1 MGIEN
6 MKMPQL
12 GESVTEGTISK
23 WLVSPG
29 DTVNKYDPI
38 AEVQTDK
45 VNAEVPSSFTG
56 TIKEL
61 IAEEGDTLEV
71 GEIICSIE
79 VGGAGSAPSEE
90 APKEEKKE
98 TAGEKPSQAVAN
110 SSQPAAK
117 PSQPAAKPSQP
128 AAKPSQ
134 PAAKPSQPAAK
145 PSQQSKKE
153 DGNKAR
159 YSPAVLKLSQE
170 HDIDLKQV
178 EGTGNGGR
186 ITRKDLKKIIE
197 SGNIPKAGDAAA
209 SPQAEAAP
217 APGKEQ
223 AKPAAAVKQAAPSP
237 NVPTMPGD
245 IEIPVTGVR
254 KAIASNMVRSKHEA
268 PHAWTMMEV
277 DVTNLVEYRNSL
289 KTEFKQREGFNLTF
303 FAFFV
308 KAVSQALKEFPQIN
322 SMWAGD
328 KIIQKK
334 DVNISIAVATDDAL
348 FVPVIKNA
356 DEKTIKGIA
365 REITDLAGKVRSG
378 KLKSEDMQG
387 GTFTVNNTGSFG
399 SVQSMGIINYP
410 QAAILQ
416 VESIVKRPVVMN
428 NGMIAVRDMVNLC
441 MSLDHR
447 VLDGLVCGR
456 FLQRIKE
463 ILENT
468 SKENTSV
475 Y

>member
-1 MGIEN
+1 MAIEN
-6 MKMPQL
+6 ITMPQL

-29 DTVNKYDPI
+29 DKVNKYDPI
-38 AEVQTDK
+38 AEVMTDK

-56 TIKEL
+56 VIKEL
-61 IAEEGDTLEV
+61 IASEGDTLAV
-71 GEIICSIE
+71 GEIICTME
-79 VGGAGSAPSEE
+79 VEGAEDKGTPAMETPKKEEASAPAMEN
-90 APKEEKKE
+90 P
-98 TAGEKPSQAVAN
+98 AN
-110 SSQPAAK
+110 SSGK
-117 PSQPAAKPSQP
+117 I
-128 AAKPSQ
+128 
-134 PAAKPSQPAAK
+134 
-145 PSQQSKKE
+145 
-153 DGNKAR
+153 R

-170 HDIDLKQV
+170 HNIDLSQV
-178 EGTGNGGR
+178 KGTGKEGR
-186 ITRKDLKKIIE
+186 ITRKDLLNIIE
-197 SGNIPKAGDAAA
+197 SGSIPEEKAQNAPEPAAVKPEPVVQ
-209 SPQAEAAP
+209 SGKPAAP
-217 APGKEQ
+217 AS
-223 AKPAAAVKQAAPSP
+223 APNIP
-237 NVPTMPGD
+237 VIPGD

-254 KAIASNMVRSKHEA
+254 KAIAANMLRSKHEA

-277 DVTNLVEYRNSL
+277 DATNLVEYRDSIKN
-289 KTEFKQREGFNLTF
+289 EFKKREGFNITY

-308 KAVSQALKEFPQIN
+308 KAVAQALKEFPQIN

-334 DVNISIAVATDDAL
+334 DINISIAVATEDAL

-356 DEKTIKGIA
+356 DDKSIKGIA
-365 REITDLAGKVRSG
+365 REIVDLANKVRTG
-378 KLKSEDMQG
+378 TLKSEDMQG

-456 FLQRIKE
+456 FLQRVKA
-463 ILENT
+463 ILENI

>member
-56 TIKEL
+56 TIKDL
-61 IAEEGDTLEV
+61 IADEGDTLEV

-79 VGGAGSAPSEE
+79 VEGEGSAPAEE
-90 APKEEKKE
+90 TPKEEPKTEADE
-98 TAGEKPSQAVAN
+98 TPQSAPKTKAPSKD
-110 SSQPAAK
+110 S
-117 PSQPAAKPSQP
+117 
-128 AAKPSQ
+128 
-134 PAAKPSQPAAK
+134 
-145 PSQQSKKE
+145 
-153 DGNKAR
+153 GNKAR

-170 HDIDLKQV
+170 HDIDLNQV

-186 ITRKDLKKIIE
+186 ITRKDLKKVIE
-197 SGNIPKAGDAAA
+197 SGNIPKAGDAPA
-209 SPQAEAAP
+209 PKAEAP
-217 APGKEQ
+217 APQQAPVKEQ
-223 AKPAAAVKQAAPSP
+223 AVQQPAKQSAPAS
-237 NVPTMPGD
+237 NVPVVPGD
-245 IEIPVTGVR
+245 IEIPVSGIR

-277 DVTNLVEYRNSL
+277 DVTNLVDYRNSL

-308 KAVSQALKEFPQIN
+308 KAVAQALKEYPQIN

-328 KIIQKK
+328 KIVQKK
-334 DVNISIAVATDDAL
+334 DINLSIAVATDDAL
-348 FVPVIKNA
+348 YVPVIKNA

-365 REITDLAGKVRSG
+365 REITELAGKVRSG
-378 KLKSEDMQG
+378 KLTSQDMQG

-456 FLQRIKE
+456 FLQRVKE
-463 ILENT
+463 ILEKT

>member
-45 VNAEVPSSFTG
+45 VNAEVPSSFSG

-79 VGGAGSAPSEE
+79 IEGGGAAPAEETPKEEPKEEVKGSAPVK
-90 APKEEKKE
+90 PKASTKD
-98 TAGEKPSQAVAN
+98 S
-110 SSQPAAK
+110 
-117 PSQPAAKPSQP
+117 
-128 AAKPSQ
+128 
-134 PAAKPSQPAAK
+134 
-145 PSQQSKKE
+145 
-153 DGNKAR
+153 GNKAR

-170 HDIDLKQV
+170 HDIDLNQV

-197 SGNIPKAGDAAA
+197 SGSIPKAGDT
-209 SPQAEAAP
+209 P
-217 APGKEQ
+217 APKNEDQAPQQAPVKESAPEQPAKQQ
-223 AKPAAAVKQAAPSP
+223 APVT
-237 NVPTMPGD
+237 NVPVVPGD
-245 IEIPVTGVR
+245 IEIPVSGIR

-277 DVTNLVEYRNSL
+277 DVTNLVDYRNSL

-308 KAVSQALKEFPQIN
+308 KAVAQALKEYPQIN

-328 KIIQKK
+328 KIVQKK
-334 DVNISIAVATDDAL
+334 DINLSIAVATDDAL
-348 FVPVIKNA
+348 YVPVIKNA

-365 REITDLAGKVRSG
+365 REITELAGKVRSG
-378 KLKSEDMQG
+378 KLTSQDMQG

-456 FLQRIKE
+456 FLQRVKE

>member
-1 MGIEN
+1 VGIEK

-79 VGGAGSAPSEE
+79 VEGAGSAPSEE
-90 APKEEKKE
+90 APKEENKE
-98 TAGEKPSQAVAN
+98 AADEKTPSA
-110 SSQPAAK
+110 
-117 PSQPAAKPSQP
+117 
-128 AAKPSQ
+128 
-134 PAAKPSQPAAK
+134 
-145 PSQQSKKE
+145 SKAPRKE
-153 DGNKAR
+153 AGNKAR

-170 HDIDLKQV
+170 HDIDLNQV
-178 EGTGNGGR
+178 EGTGTGGR

-197 SGNIPKAGDAAA
+197 SGNIPKAGDA
-209 SPQAEAAP
+209 PETQQAEAPAPQQAPVKEQAQPAAAAKQAAP
-217 APGKEQ
+217 AP
-223 AKPAAAVKQAAPSP
+223 
-237 NVPTMPGD
+237 NVPVMPGD

-289 KTEFKQREGFNLTF
+289 KSEFKQREGFNLTF